1 MSEFE
6 ISEHARQMLEE
17 RGILEAWLRRTVDSP
32 DRVEVGTDRNYHY
45 VKAIAEHGDRFLRV
59 VVNPYVNPRRVVTRF
74 FDRRLR
80 RQRWG

>member
-17 RGILEAWLRRTVDSP
+17 RGILEAWLRRTVDNP

-45 VKAIAEHGDRFLRV
+45 IKAIAEHGDRFLRV
-59 VVNPYVNPRRVVTRF
+59 VVNPYVNPRRVVTLF

-80 RQRWG
+80 RQR